1 MGKRVK
7 NGEWEARKK
16 GVEGLH
22 RSHETGFLTGRDCVK
37 WKGYSNSYAAHFH
50 MNMLTAER

>member
-7 NGEWEARKK
+7 NGEWEARRK
-16 GVEGLH
+16 GLEGLQ
-22 RSHETGFLTGRDCVK
+22 RSHETGFLTGRDFI
-37 WKGYSNSYAAHFH
+37 KGKGNANSYIAHFH

>member
-7 NGEWEARKK
+7 NGEWEARRK

-22 RSHETGFLTGRDCVK
+22 RSQKTGFLTGRDCVK
-37 WKGYSNSYAAHFH
+37 WKGNP
-50 MNMLTAER
+50 N